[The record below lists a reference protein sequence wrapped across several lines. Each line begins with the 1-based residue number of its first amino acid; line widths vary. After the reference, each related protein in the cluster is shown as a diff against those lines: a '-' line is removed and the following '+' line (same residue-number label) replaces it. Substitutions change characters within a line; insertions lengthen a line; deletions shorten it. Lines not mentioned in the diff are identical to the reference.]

1 MPVSRIPPAA
11 PTARFSVSES
21 VALFVAILDMCFFGL
36 LSSNKL
42 PAVCVVFE
50 LQFRL
55 CKLQRYMWRK
65 RERERFCDC
74 LDVNV
79 QTLRNERV
87 TLCECVA
94 TNFYCVEKFVCCFF
108 LVCRVNKSPEPN
120 TTNEKGR
127 KTKKS
132 GTWHSI
138 QREREKRSLLVR
150 GSAKKKG
157 KHLSNFSSFLSSS
170 EKSLLI
176 LPVQ

>member
-94 TNFYCVEKFVCCFF
+94 TNFYCDEKFVVVFLLVFF
-108 LVCRVNKSPEPN
+108 CRSTRDQRPN
-120 TTNEKGR
+120 TTNEKE
-127 KTKKS
+127 KNEKK
-132 GTWHSI
+132 WDVAFHPERVKE
-138 QREREKRSLLVR
+138 RER
-150 GSAKKKG
+150 KG
-157 KHLSNFSSFLSSS
+157 RF
-170 EKSLLI
+170 
-176 LPVQ
+176 V